1 MLKYVLLGFLNYT
14 PMTGYELKQFMD
26 ESTSNFWHAKQSQI
40 YTTLKK
46 LEKDG
51 MVESHIEPQEGRPD
65 RRVYEITDAGR
76 NDLDLWLA
84 QPEIELESRKE
95 LLLVKLFF
103 SANTDQGK
111 LLTQLRLL
119 RDLHQRQMEQ
129 YETATRDYI
138 TQISSGL
145 PQLAKDAEL
154 WDMTRRFGVLFEEM
168 YVRWLDETIEKIE
181 EL

>member
-51 MVESHIEPQEGRPD
+51 MVESHIEPQDGRPD

-84 QPEIELESRKE
+84 LPETELDQRKE
-95 LLLVKLFF
+95 GLLVKLFF
-103 SANTDQGK
+103 SANTDK
-111 LLTQLRLL
+111 EKMLTQLRLL

-129 YETATRDYI
+129 YETATSDF
-138 TQISSGL
+138 ISQVAEGM
-145 PQLAKDAEL
+145 PQLAKDAQL
-154 WDMTRRFGVLFEEM
+154 WDMTRRFGVMFEEM
-168 YVRWLDETIEKIE
+168 YVRWLDESIEKIE